1 MFYIYVLQSLKD
13 ETFYVGYTKDVTQ
26 RLKSHNLGKV
36 RYTKGHLPYKLVYTE
51 TYITI
56 GEAKSREKEIK
67 TLKNTQG
74 FLKKQTGSPDR
85 THTLS
90 HRDSSR

>member
-1 MFYIYVLQSLKD
+1 MFYIYVLQSLED
-13 ETFYVGYTKDVTQ
+13 GTCYVGYTKDMTL

-51 TYITI
+51 AYTTI
-56 GEAKSREKEIK
+56 KDAKSREKEIK
-67 TLKNTQG
+67 TLKNTRG
-74 FLKKQTGSPDR
+74 FLKKQTGSPDG
-85 THTLS
+85 TQAVS